1 MINGDLDRVVPSNSV
16 AELTAKLKT
25 QRGIKIEHEIVP
37 GANHFFEGK
46 MEELTQNIGRYIEER
61 MAAKENEGS
70 EKQKAITAEV
80 PVAEEAIEPD
90 ESEE

>member
-1 MINGDLDRVVPSNSV
+1 
-16 AELTAKLKT
+16 
-25 QRGIKIEHEIVP
+25 
-37 GANHFFEGK
+37 

-70 EKQKAITAEV
+70 EKKKAITSEV
-80 PVAEEAIEPD
+80 PVAEEAVEPD